1 VKLGRVKDKHKNVDK
16 KKAGRIKGW
25 VGRRNEDA
33 ETKKR
38 NGVGDN
44 YERQK
49 LWVQIDQNFS
59 GFVQFRISTGQ
70 LFYSLPKKLCY

>member
-1 VKLGRVKDKHKNVDK
+1 MKLGRVKDKHKNVDK

-33 ETKKR
+33 ETKKG

-44 YERQK
+44 
-49 LWVQIDQNFS
+49 
-59 GFVQFRISTGQ
+59 
-70 LFYSLPKKLCY
+70 